1 MTKLEILAQ
10 NATNIAENNINQG
23 LVARC
28 DAFYGDTSVEVALS
42 LSAVLDGWMLNER
55 SHVLPPSSVLAAMT
69 LQLGEANSR
78 SPTKSCMGSSS
89 KNSIQL
95 KHLNCLSLLRLVI
108 K

>member
-23 LVARC
+23 LGARC

-42 LSAVLDGWMLNER
+42 LSAVLT
-55 SHVLPPSSVLAAMT
+55 SIISASSYDSM
-69 LQLGEANSR
+69 GEAKSR
-78 SPTKSCMGSSS
+78 SPTKSCLGSSS

-95 KHLNCLSLLRLVI
+95 KHLHCLSLLRLVI
-108 K
+108 Q